1 MKLAARPTSATV
13 TASAAA
19 PCPAV
24 YAGTFDPM
32 TYGHLDVAIRAARVF
47 SPLILAVA
55 AHPHKHLLFDIH
67 ERVALAQACLKNIP
81 GVQVM
86 PFDGLL
92 VDWTRAQGIH
102 VIIRGL
108 RAFSDFEY
116 EFQMALTNR
125 KLAPDL
131 ETYFLMPAADYS
143 YVSSSMVREIAE
155 LHGDVRKFVPPPV
168 ARALRNRYPAP

>member
-1 MKLAARPTSATV
+1 MKPAKLPSPSAPLPPPSRAAI
-13 TASAAA
+13 
-19 PCPAV
+19 

-32 TYGHLDVAIRAARVF
+32 TCGHLDVAVRAARVF

-55 AHPHKHLLFDIH
+55 AHPHKHLLFDVD
-67 ERVALAQACLKNIP
+67 ERVALAKACLARLPNVK
-81 GVQVM
+81 VM
-86 PFDGLL
+86 AFDGLL
-92 VDWTRAQGIH
+92 VDWARAQGVH

-125 KLAPDL
+125 KLAPDV
-131 ETYFLMPAADYS
+131 ETYFLMPAADFS

-168 ARALRNRYPAP
+168 ARALRRRYP

>member
-1 MKLAARPTSATV
+1 MKPAKFPSPSAPLPPPARAAI
-13 TASAAA
+13 
-19 PCPAV
+19 

-32 TYGHLDVAIRAARVF
+32 TCGHLDVAVRAARVF

-55 AHPHKHLLFDIH
+55 AHPHKNLLFDID
-67 ERVALAQACLKNIP
+67 ERVALAKACLARLPN
-81 GVQVM
+81 VQVM
-86 PFDGLL
+86 AFDGLL
-92 VDWTRAQGIH
+92 VDWARAQGVH

-125 KLAPDL
+125 KLAPDV
-131 ETYFLMPAADYS
+131 ETYFLMPAADFS

-168 ARALRNRYPAP
+168 ARALRRRSP